1 MTKKP
6 NFWKCMMGVVVLA
19 ILFVATFAITRAP
32 LTSAKTMMSTSLA
45 SAPVSSTMPVPRIAP
60 APPAGTDS
68 IFGVF
73 ELEGDILDSPGG
85 PPDDWSTV
93 NCGPSNALAKTGVLH
108 DGTGL
113 SIYTGGGSKDPELL
127 SSWKHKDGSVPDK
140 DEIINAYAAKYF
152 GSPAG
157 DTILIFGAD
166 RFDNSGTA
174 FIGFWFFKNPVFA
187 AADGK
192 FREGPL
198 ATDTLST
205 HAIGDVLVLV
215 EFTQGGAVPTAKVF
229 EWVGAN
235 GSESGGT
242 LNDITGTAPLGS
254 VFSVSNS
261 TAQTIA
267 GSCTAWQYQPK
278 GGAVG
283 GPISV
288 NSFFE
293 GGINLDAFPALA
305 GSCFSSFLVET
316 RSSSVVTAT
325 LKDFTLG
332 QFNTCVSLEVSKEA
346 DDTEVCEGTPTDY
359 KYTVHNTAGVA
370 INATL
375 RDDNETSDPLDD
387 IDVVGGCV
395 TRGNGVYTPVVLQ
408 PDDGVAGSGLDQAE
422 YHCSRTL
429 SPGSHT
435 NVVTAKGTFG
445 SVTQTATA
453 TETVVVNPNPSCSI
467 SGPTPVCAGT
477 TGLSYSSSATAGA
490 THSWSISGN
499 GSITSGT
506 TGSSVTVTAGAAG
519 SFTLTDQ
526 VTLNGC
532 TSMCSYPVTVNARP
546 TAVVSGGG
554 EYCVTP
560 GGSAN
565 ISAALTGTGPWNV
578 TWSDGV
584 TQSNVAV
591 SPASRTVSPTSTT
604 VYTVT
609 AVSDANCSGSASG
622 SATVTVDPNPTVNV
636 TVDTS
641 CADQITL
648 TATGHGGS
656 GSGYKFK
663 WDGVGSFTTTPTLV
677 VSTGPST
684 HTVEVIDGNN
694 CPISKTVHIGLC
706 CKDCNASP

>member
-1 MTKKP
+1 
-6 NFWKCMMGVVVLA
+6 MMGVVVLA

-32 LTSAKTMMSTSLA
+32 LTSAKTMMATSLG
-45 SAPVSSTMPVPRIAP
+45 SAPISSTMPVPRIAP

-93 NCGPSNALAKTGVLH
+93 NCGGGNALAKTGVLH
-108 DGTGL
+108 DGLGK

-127 SSWKHKDGSVPDK
+127 SAWKHKDGSVPDK

-152 GSPAG
+152 GSPSG

-166 RFDNSGTA
+166 RYDNSGTA

-215 EFTQGGAVPTAKVF
+215 EFTNGGAVATAKVF
-229 EWVGAN
+229 EWVGSG

-242 LNDITGTAPLGS
+242 LQDITATAPLGS
-254 VFSVSNS
+254 VFSISNS
-261 TAQTIA
+261 ASQTIA
-267 GSCTAWQYQPK
+267 GTCTAWQYQPK

-346 DDTEVCEGTPTDY
+346 DDTSVCEGTPTQY
-359 KYTVHNTAGVA
+359 SYTVHNTAGVA

-375 RDDNETSDPLDD
+375 RDDNETPGDPLDD
-387 IDVVGGCV
+387 IDVIGGCV
-395 TRGNGVYTPVVLQ
+395 TRGNGVYTSVALQ
-408 PDDGVAGSGLDQAE
+408 PDDGVAGAGLDQAS
-422 YHCSRTL
+422 YQCSRTL

-453 TETVVVNPNPSCSI
+453 TETVVVSPNPSCSI

-477 TGLSYSSSATAGA
+477 TGLSYSSSATAGS

-519 SFTLTDQ
+519 SFTLTDTI
-526 VTLNGC
+526 TLNGC
-532 TSMCSYPVTVNARP
+532 TSMCSYPVTVNALP

-584 TQSNVAV
+584 TQNNVAA

-622 SATVTVDPNPTVNV
+622 SATVTVNPNPTVTV

-684 HTVEVIDGNN
+684 HTVEVIDGED
-694 CPISKTVHIGLC
+694 CPVSKTVHIGLC
-706 CKDCNASP
+706 CKDCDASP

>member
-19 ILFVATFAITRAP
+19 LLFIGTFAITRAP
-32 LTSAKTMMSTSLA
+32 LTSAKTILGTSLG
-45 SAPVSSTMPVPRIAP
+45 SAPVSPTMPVPRIAP

-73 ELEGDILDSPGG
+73 EIEGDITDNPAGA
-85 PPDDWSTV
+85 PDDWSTV
-93 NCGPSNALAKTGVLH
+93 NCDGGNAIVKTGVIH
-108 DGTGL
+108 DGLGL
-113 SIYTGGGSKDPELL
+113 SIYTGGGSKDPELIA
-127 SSWKHKDGSVPDK
+127 SWKHKNGSVPDK

-152 GSPAG
+152 GSPTG
-157 DTILIFGAD
+157 DNILIFGAD
-166 RFDNSGTA
+166 RYDNSGTA

-187 AADGK
+187 ADDGK
-192 FREGPL
+192 FRTGQAASNPL
-198 ATDTLST
+198 AE

-215 EFTQGGAVPTAKVF
+215 EFSQGGTVPTAKVF
-229 EWVGAN
+229 EWVGSG

-261 TAQTIA
+261 TAQTLP
-267 GSCTAWQYQPK
+267 GSCPSWIYSPK
-278 GGAVG
+278 GGPAD
-283 GPISV
+283 GPISI

-293 GGINLDAFPALA
+293 GGINIDAFPALA

-325 LKDFTLG
+325 LKDFSLG
-332 QFNTCVSLEVSKEA
+332 QFNTCVTLDVSKEA
-346 DDTEVCEGTPTDY
+346 DATSVCEGHETT
-359 KYTVHNTAGVA
+359 YTYVVHNTAGVA
-370 INATL
+370 INASL
-375 RDDNETSDPLDD
+375 RDDNETSDLTDDLDV
-387 IDVVGGCV
+387 IAGCTTV
-395 TRGNGVYTPVVLQ
+395 GNGVYQTVALQ
-408 PDDGVAGSGLDQAE
+408 PDDGVAGSGLDQAT
-422 YHCSRTL
+422 YTCKRTL

-435 NVVTAKGTFG
+435 NVVTATGSFG
-445 SVTQTATA
+445 GISQTATA
-453 TETVVVNPNPSCSI
+453 TETVVVKPNPSCSI

-477 TGLSYSSSATAGA
+477 TGLSYSSSATAGS

-499 GSITSGT
+499 GSITSGL

-519 SFTLTDQ
+519 SFTLTDNI
-526 VTLNGC
+526 TLNGC
-532 TSMCSYPVTVNARP
+532 TSSCSYIVTVNANP

-584 TQSNVAV
+584 TQNNVAV

-609 AVSDANCSGSASG
+609 AVSDANCTGTASG

-663 WDGVGSFTTTPTLV
+663 WDGVGAFTTTPTLV

-694 CPISKTVHIGLC
+694 CPVSKTVHIGLC
-706 CKDCNASP
+706 CKDCDASQ